1 MLHIESLTEGIE
13 VFKALGS
20 EIRVAILN
28 ILLED
33 NKIGMN
39 ELAERLQIT
48 NGALT
53 SHIKKLESCGL
64 ISISAG
70 SGRHGNQKI
79 YTVHPEKILIDLA
92 KKEPTGNM
100 DTMELS
106 VGHYLEAKVL
116 PGCGLATPEH
126 IIGVMDDERYFM
138 HPQRY
143 EAQMLWF
150 HRGYVEYEIP
160 NFLSKDKEITQI
172 SITAE
177 LGTMHSSE
185 ILFSLNGICIGKWN
199 ALGIEGT
206 ERGLYT
212 PEWWNMDQNRYGTL
226 KLLVIN
232 TKGTFLDGLQISE
245 EKIQN
250 LGLNEKSS
258 IRLHFAVDEPSDNA
272 GGLAIYGKGFGNYG
286 QGIKVNI
293 SYVEK

>member
-13 VFKALGS
+13 IFKALGS
-20 EIRVAILN
+20 EVRVAILN

-39 ELAERLQIT
+39 EIAERLQIT

-53 SHIKKLESCGL
+53 SHIKKLEGCGL

-92 KKEPTGNM
+92 KKELDRNI

-126 IIGVMDDERYFM
+126 IIGVVDDERYFM

-150 HRGYVEYEIP
+150 YKGYVEYEIP
-160 NFLSKDKEITQI
+160 NFLSQEKEITQI

-185 ILFSLNGICIGKWN
+185 ILFSLNDICIGKWS
-199 ALGIEGT
+199 ALEIDET

-212 PEWWNMDQNRYGTL
+212 PEWWEMDRNRYGTL

-232 TKGTFLDGLQISE
+232 TQGTFLDGLKISE
-245 EKIQN
+245 VNMQT
-250 LGLNEKSS
+250 LGLNTKSS
-258 IRLHFAVDEPSDNA
+258 IRLRLAVDELSDNE
-272 GGLAIYGKGFGNYG
+272 GGLVIYGKGFGNYG

-293 SYVEK
+293 CYS